1 MSRSAM
7 RWVAAAPV
15 MIALV
20 VVGLLGAYRYW
31 NGFWLYRGYSPP
43 KEAADVHVRGSEH
56 IIHVRSAAI
65 GGRRQKVLVYLP
77 PGYRQHPHKRY
88 PVMYLMHGVPGE
100 PEQFMRTERMGVLL
114 DQLMAEHRMRGMI
127 LVAPDGSTALFSD
140 KEWAN
145 GVLPHQDW
153 ETFMA
158 RDVVHAIDHRY
169 RTIAR
174 PAGRALAGMSEGAYA
189 ALNIGLHHPGE
200 FRVIESWS
208 GYTFADPKPTIFGSE
223 PARLAYNS
231 PALYLPRAA
240 RALRRHHVY
249 FWIFSGTKD
258 RLRFEIAAFAQEL
271 ARYRIRHA
279 FFLARG
285 GHTWRVWRPNAGPAM
300 IIASRRLSHG

>member
-1 MSRSAM
+1 MSRSAV

-114 DQLMAEHRMRGMI
+114 DQLMAERRMRGMI
-127 LVAPDGSTALFSD
+127 LVAPDGSTALFTD

-208 GYTFADPKPTIFGSE
+208 GYTFADPKPTIFGNE
-223 PARLAYNS
+223 PALLEYNS
-231 PALYLPRAA
+231 PALYLPTAA

-249 FWIFSGTKD
+249 FWILSGTKD
-258 RLRFEIAAFAQEL
+258 KLRFEVGAFAREL
-271 ARYRIRHA
+271 TRYRIRHK
-279 FFLARG
+279 FFLVPG
-285 GHTWRVWRPNAGPAM
+285 GHTWRVWRPSAGPAM
-300 IIASRRLSHG
+300 LVASRRLSHG